1 MGALLEGSAAGTAA
15 ESLTH
20 RSWEPTLRAGSERVC
35 ARERRAEAQ
44 ARCLPVCSPA
54 LSATSR
60 GVDGSITVRP
70 PGGARSAATRRCP
83 GSVQDVEGSGRQR
96 PQQCQGRGRAA
107 ASPRPPVLTCL
118 VWPQRMSAKSKG
130 TPSSSSPAEGPPAA
144 SKTKV
149 KEQIKI
155 IVEDLELVLGDL
167 KDVAKELKEVR
178 GAGVG
183 KEFFAFRPL
192 GVVGRVFTGNSQI
205 S

>member
-1 MGALLEGSAAGTAA
+1 MPRELQLTALGTAA
-15 ESLTH
+15 GHPLGGRGASACVRES
-20 RSWEPTLRAGSERVC
+20 GV
-35 ARERRAEAQ
+35 RRQEEAQ

-54 LSATSR
+54 PSAASG
-60 GVDGSITVRP
+60 GVDGSTTVRP

-96 PQQCQGRGRAA
+96 PQQRRGPGRAA
-107 ASPRPPVLTCL
+107 ASARPPVLTCL

-130 TPSSSSPAEGPPAA
+130 TPSSSSPAEGPAAA

-167 KDVAKELKEVR
+167 KDVAKELKEVS
-178 GAGVG
+178 GVGLG
-183 KEFFAFRPL
+183 KEFVAFRPL
-192 GVVGRVFTGNSQI
+192 GVLGRVFTGDRQI